1 MSGKCVT
8 GYRRFVVS
16 KLRSEKMSLFSG
28 GDDLQTVTDEIYGAS
43 EIPDSG
49 RVVARPTPI
58 NTIWADVKQ
67 PRRAIPISIRM
78 HWDGNPAGLI
88 ALFKQWHQVAE
99 DAAGVPIDI
108 EALLNKGTLSDDE
121 GNLIDTDKLPSIA
134 QGFIELIA
142 LAIDIKAIDL
152 TNPIS
157 IVESD
162 GRLLIET
169 GERRWLAHHLLHIYL
184 KDDKW
189 SKIRAFK
196 NDGRNFILRQA
207 SENTKRRDLNAISM
221 ARQLG
226 LLIIDVRQRDGVIY
240 QEYDDIV
247 TAGMCERRYYAQVW
261 DGLRH
266 SVKGHAEQIR
276 DAMGNL
282 STETMSRYRAL
293 LRLTE
298 DEAVND
304 ALWIKA
310 DVENWAE
317 GALRDVA
324 TLPIGKVAQVVSR
337 ANWTID
343 DLKAL
348 KEAPVSN
355 PYPTTAERFQQPQQ
369 PPATT
374 EWMHKTILTK
384 AGFYGVVRA
393 VNGSLITAEMEPDGK
408 RAQFRVEDV
417 TLVAAD
423 AQRRPPVTPA
433 PQPTPTFDVGD
444 KVKTRLGTVGTVKSV
459 NGRDILVDTQQ
470 RGLMRQNIEN
480 LTLVAKYV
488 PTTPST
494 RIERRFDIGD
504 KVKTTSGITGCTV
517 IGYQGDLVYVER
529 PSGTRF
535 TIAEAQLSPD
545 SVPQIGEED
554 IEPDVES
561 ETKPHEREWS
571 EGVSFGDNHLL
582 DTDKADSLPQ
592 YPFDIFQ
599 FNSTEAAILGAFSDI
614 AEVTGE
620 DQAALALDWVME
632 IKDLDAK
639 ALHEQ
644 GQLKPKLDEVYQL
657 MSDTMGRWLQ
667 VTFAN
672 ILQQVENAAVN

>member
-134 QGFIELIA
+134 QGFVELIA

-266 SVKGHAEQIR
+266 SVKGHAEQIQ

-298 DEAVND
+298 DEPIND
-304 ALWIKA
+304 AIWIKA
-310 DVENWAE
+310 DVENWSE
-317 GALRDVA
+317 RALREIP
-324 TLPIGKVAQVVSR
+324 TLPMGKVAEVINRPQ
-337 ANWTID
+337 WTFD
-343 DLKAL
+343 DLIKL
-348 KEAPVSN
+348 KDVPVSN

-408 RAQFRVEDV
+408 RTQFRVEDV

-423 AQRRPPVTPA
+423 AHRRPPMTMTPPAATHSGTSADPFTHKFAIGDSVRTRTGSVGEVVGISGRLVTVKTVNGTMVHDWSGLVKIEKPA
-433 PQPTPTFDVGD
+433 PLAP
-444 KVKTRLGTVGTVKSV
+444 
-459 NGRDILVDTQQ
+459 
-470 RGLMRQNIEN
+470 
-480 LTLVAKYV
+480 
-488 PTTPST
+488 
-494 RIERRFDIGD
+494 
-504 KVKTTSGITGCTV
+504 
-517 IGYQGDLVYVER
+517 
-529 PSGTRF
+529 
-535 TIAEAQLSPD
+535 
-545 SVPQIGEED
+545 SVPQIREEN

-571 EGVSFGDNHLL
+571 EGVSFGENHLL
-582 DTDKADSLPQ
+582 DTDKVDSLPQ

>member
-1 MSGKCVT
+1 
-8 GYRRFVVS
+8 
-16 KLRSEKMSLFSG
+16 MSLFSG